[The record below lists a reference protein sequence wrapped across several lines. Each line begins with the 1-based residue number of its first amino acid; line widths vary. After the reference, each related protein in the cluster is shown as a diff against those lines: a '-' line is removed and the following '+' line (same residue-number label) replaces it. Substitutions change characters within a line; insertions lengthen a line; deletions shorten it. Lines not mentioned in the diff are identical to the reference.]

1 MEPPKKRARTSS
13 ITVIPDGLTAEEV
26 EARFVQLLEQHP
38 EGVKEDLL
46 KRELSDIDLTQRAS
60 TINSLLSRGRLTL
73 GKIGDSIVY
82 KLLATEDAAKL
93 RGLDP
98 NEVILYR
105 MIEKEQHKGI
115 WIRDL
120 RRRSNLQQ
128 GKLQKLLKSLTSRK
142 LIKSVKS
149 VQRKQKVLML
159 YELEPAEE
167 LTGGA
172 WYHGSEFDEQCVQ
185 ILRETCHKYIKQR
198 QSGTAEELHE
208 FVRKS
213 GIAKVNLALKDIYAI
228 LLSLTYDGILEEA
241 PKKMSLFCPGC
252 LCMLPCLVF
261 DAVCRGQL
269 YLLGRSDTTT
279 LLPAVAVA
287 VSRVALPA
295 PPSTLLL
302 IDLFEDLLWK
312 LTSRKFRAPSVL
324 FLQTAFPGVQF
335 PQLLV
340 CIFKIG

>member
-241 PKKMSLFCPGC
+241 PKKMEIGYNDPATSSS
-252 LCMLPCLVF
+252 
-261 DAVCRGQL
+261 
-269 YLLGRSDTTT
+269 RSSVSSSVASTT
-279 LLPAVAVA
+279 LYTTPYRCCACASWFVFV
-287 VSRVALPA
+287 RVCAL
-295 PPSTLLL
+295 SQGS
-302 IDLFEDLLWK
+302 I
-312 LTSRKFRAPSVL
+312 S
-324 FLQTAFPGVQF
+324 
-335 PQLLV
+335 
-340 CIFKIG
+340 